1 MTLGDPRSVQPRGV
15 VVALL
20 LRWLALAAAFG
31 FTAWALNGM
40 DVSGGFGT
48 YLWLALLFGLLN
60 SVIGT
65 LLRLLTLP
73 LMVVTLGLFAVVI
86 NAFLLELLDWITSSF
101 TIDHFFWTAIWG
113 AIILSVVSVILDA
126 LLGAV
131 WERRKRAAVPA

>member
-1 MTLGDPRSVQPRGV
+1 ML
-15 VVALL
+15 VALL
-20 LRWLALAAAFG
+20 LRWLALAVAFAI
-31 FTAWALNGM
+31 TAWLLNGM

-73 LMVVTLGLFAVVI
+73 LMVVTLGLFAVLI

-113 AIILSVVSVILDA
+113 AIILSVVSVVLDA
-126 LLGAV
+126 LLGAA
-131 WERRKRAAVPA
+131 WGRRRRAPAPA

>member
-1 MTLGDPRSVQPRGV
+1 ML
-15 VVALL
+15 VALL
-20 LRWLALAAAFG
+20 LRWLALAVAFAI
-31 FTAWALNGM
+31 TAWLLNGM

-48 YLWLALLFGLLN
+48 YLWLALLFGLMN

-113 AIILSVVSVILDA
+113 AIILSVVSVALDA
-126 LLGAV
+126 LLGAA
-131 WERRKRAAVPA
+131 WGRRRRTAATT

>member
-1 MTLGDPRSVQPRGV
+1 M

-20 LRWLALAAAFG
+20 LRWLAFAVAFAI
-31 FTAWALNGM
+31 TAWLLNGM

-73 LMVVTLGLFAVVI
+73 VMVVTLGLFAIVI

-113 AIILSVVSVILDA
+113 AIILSVVSVALDV
-126 LLGAV
+126 LLGAA
-131 WERRKRAAVPA
+131 WGRRRRASATA